1 MEPAVANR
9 AGCPDPSD
17 GGGDAKSS
25 GRHAENDIPPLLPP
39 FEIACI
45 VERRLR
51 AIITVVIEWQ
61 GSYREAREPSMRPV
75 APAVTPM
82 VMATAVVL
90 AIMELRKFFR
100 LDPLASEDGS

>member
-1 MEPAVANR
+1 MVVVTPKVRVAM
-9 AGCPDPSD
+9 P
-17 GGGDAKSS
+17 KT
-25 GRHAENDIPPLLPP
+25 IFPLFFRL
-39 FEIACI
+39 EIACI

-61 GSYREAREPSMRPV
+61 GSYREARESSMRPV

-82 VMATAVVL
+82 MMATALVL

-100 LDPLASEDGS
+100 LDTACF